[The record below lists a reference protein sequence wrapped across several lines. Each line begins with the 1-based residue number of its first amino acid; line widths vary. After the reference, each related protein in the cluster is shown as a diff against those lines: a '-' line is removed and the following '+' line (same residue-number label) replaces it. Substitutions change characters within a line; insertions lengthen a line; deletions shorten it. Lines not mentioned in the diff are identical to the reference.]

1 MFLLNNLAKKFDKNS
16 VGLYRDDG
24 LPLFQNIN
32 GHRTGKICKEFHQLF
47 KEYGLSLEIE
57 CNLKTVNYL
66 DITLDLNTGTYKP
79 YRKPNDEI
87 LYIHAKS
94 NHPANILK
102 QLPISIETRLSN
114 LSSNPEIFHE
124 ASMHY
129 QNILNQS
136 GYDYKLQYQPPNN
149 ENENRSKS
157 PKNRKRNII
166 WFNPPFSKNVSN
178 NIGKDF
184 LLLIQKH
191 FPNEHKYHKIFNK
204 NNVKISYSCM
214 TNIKSIINMHNKE
227 VITEKKT
234 EAAKCNCINKPD
246 CPLSNQCQI
255 TNIIYKAKTT

>member
-94 NHPANILK
+94 NHPANILE
-102 QLPISIETRLSN
+102 QLPISIETRLFN
-114 LSSNPEIFHE
+114 LPGNSEIFHE
-124 ASMHY
+124 ASKQY

-136 GYDYKLQYQPPNN
+136 GYDCKIQYKPPNV
-149 ENENRSKS
+149 ENENRSKFNCL
-157 PKNRKRNII
+157 KITRNII
-166 WFNPPFSKNVSN
+166 QLNLPFSKNVSN
-178 NIGKDF
+178 NIG
-184 LLLIQKH
+184 
-191 FPNEHKYHKIFNK
+191 
-204 NNVKISYSCM
+204 
-214 TNIKSIINMHNKE
+214 
-227 VITEKKT
+227 
-234 EAAKCNCINKPD
+234 
-246 CPLSNQCQI
+246 
-255 TNIIYKAKTT
+255 